1 MRSPIEGYLREL
13 HADLT
18 RLRTGVPYQGIP
30 AMAGVNPDEFAIA
43 LATVDGHLYQVGDTH
58 SEFSIQSISKPFS
71 YGLALDD
78 LGAAPVDE
86 KIDVEPSGDAFNEIS
101 LARDTGRPANAMINA
116 GAIAAVSLIPDA
128 PGATRFERILE
139 RFSLC
144 AGRELFLSEEIYH
157 SEAQTGHRNRAL
169 AYLLRSFG
177 IIETDPTSALEDYF
191 KACSVMVTTP
201 DLAVMAATLANA
213 GTNPV
218 TGVQAMGLDAVQR
231 VLSVMTTCGM
241 YDDAGAWMS
250 TVGLPAKSGV
260 GGGLIAVLPGQLG
273 LAIYSPPL
281 DAHGSSVRGQ
291 AASERISRDMGLHF
305 VRAARIGRSTV
316 RGSYDIR
323 SVPSAVR
330 HSLAE
335 EELLEAHGYR
345 ARIVELTGDLL
356 FAGTESMVR
365 AITELEPDVELV
377 LLDVRRVD
385 EVDAVALAMMCE
397 LRDQLADEGR
407 VLALIDESGSTSSHV
422 CTEADPVFTTRTEA
436 VEWAEE
442 QLLARY
448 GDPHLSATEVDIPD
462 FDLLAPLAA
471 EDVAV
476 LDGLMVPLQ
485 VNDGIFL
492 RETGEDFGGVYFIL
506 SGKVA
511 TSTSEDGRLVRHAM
525 LGPGMTFGEI
535 ALGSGGDQVTQVTA
549 TGPVRLKLLG
559 VKAIE
564 QLEAERPELALR
576 LWKAVARDAYT
587 LVEQNLREAA
597 VRIGD

>member
-13 HADLT
+13 HADLS
-18 RLRTGVPYQGIP
+18 RLRGGVPYQGIP

-43 LATVDGHLYQVGDTH
+43 LATVDGHVYQVGDTQ

-78 LGAAPVDE
+78 LGAGPVDE

-116 GAIAAVSLIPDA
+116 GAIAAVSLIPEA

-144 AGRELFLSEEIYH
+144 AGRQLAVSEEIYH

-177 IIETDPTSALEDYF
+177 IIETDPTRALEDYF
-191 KACSVMVTTP
+191 RACSVMVTTP
-201 DLAVMAATLANA
+201 DLAMMAATLANA
-213 GTNPV
+213 GSHPV

-273 LAIYSPPL
+273 LAVYSPPL
-281 DAHGSSVRGQ
+281 DAHGSSVRGV
-291 AASERISRDMGLHF
+291 AACERMSRDMGLHF

-316 RGSYDIR
+316 RGSYDVR
-323 SVPSAVR
+323 AVPSAVR
-330 HSLAE
+330 HSQAE
-335 EELLEAHGYR
+335 EELLDAQGYR

-365 AITELEPDVELV
+365 AITELDPEVELV

-385 EVDAVALAMMCE
+385 ETDAVALAMMCE
-397 LRDQLADEGR
+397 LRDQLAEEGR
-407 VLALIDESGSTSSHV
+407 VLGLIDEAGATSSHV
-422 CTEADPVFTTRTEA
+422 CAEGDPLFTTRTEA

-448 GDPHLSATEVDIPD
+448 GGEHLSATEVDIPD
-462 FDLLAPLAA
+462 FDVLAPLSTA
-471 EDVAV
+471 DIAV
-476 LDGLMVPLQ
+476 LEELMVPLQ
-485 VNDGIFL
+485 VQDGIFL
-492 RETGEDFGGVYFIL
+492 RKTGENFGGVYFIL
-506 SGKVA
+506 SGKVT
-511 TSTSEDGRLVRHAM
+511 TSTSEGGHLVRHAM

-549 TGPVRLKLLG
+549 RGPVRLKLLG
-559 VKAIE
+559 AQAIE
-564 QLEAERPELALR
+564 QLEEQRPELALR